1 MEERLV
7 EQQQSSRVTADQIRV
22 GTAGWSYPDWEGRV
36 YPRGTRDRLGFIARH
51 FPMVEVNSSFYSIP
65 EQRTTEKWVH
75 TVEEWPDF
83 RFTVKLFQDFT
94 HRPGQ
99 AGPEEAARFA
109 AALDPLQDAG
119 RLGAVLVQFPWSF
132 RDLPQNRELIVD
144 LAQRFRRYRPVVEV
158 RHGSWDVKS
167 AAHFFTGLDIGW
179 CSIDQPQVGDSLGA
193 TEQASGGVGYV
204 RFHGRNRDN
213 WFSKDADRN
222 QRYDYLYNRKE
233 LSSWRERIM
242 RIAKRAGQTFVVT
255 NNHFLGQA
263 VVNGLE
269 LMQMVSGKKVVV
281 PDALAARHPRLEE
294 IREYPP
300 GSQPGLF

>member
-1 MEERLV
+1 M
-7 EQQQSSRVTADQIRV
+7 EQQTENRVPAQRIWV

-36 YPRGTRDRLGFIARH
+36 YPRGTKDKLGFIARH
-51 FPMVEVNSSFYSIP
+51 FPLVEVNSSFYAIP
-65 EQRTTEKWVH
+65 EPRTTAAWAKR
-75 TVEEWPDF
+75 VEPWPDF
-83 RFTVKLFQDFT
+83 RFTVKLFQGFT
-94 HRPGQ
+94 HHPG
-99 AGPEEAARFA
+99 GAAPDETDRFT
-109 AALDPLQDAG
+109 AALDPLHDAG

-132 RDLPQNRELIVD
+132 RDRPENRKRIEGIAKD
-144 LAQRFRRYRPVVEV
+144 FEAYTPVVEV
-158 RHGSWDVKS
+158 RHGSWGTGSDDTER
-167 AAHFFTGLDIGW
+167 FFSDLGAGW
-179 CSIDQPQVGDSLGA
+179 CSVDQPMVGDSLAG
-193 TEQASGGVGYV
+193 TDQTTGDVGYV

-213 WFSKDADRN
+213 WFREGAGRD

-233 LSSWRERIM
+233 LTSWRERIM
-242 RIAKRAGQTFVVT
+242 NIARRAGKTFVVT

-281 PDALAARHPRLEE
+281 PDALAARHPRLEK